1 MGSYIGMIPCEHTGG
16 KRQRLGKMS
25 KQRNALLRYMWTEAA
40 MSTVRKDPEL
50 QRFYRR
56 KLLQKGM
63 DKARI
68 AAARKLDIRLWIMMR
83 DQIDY
88 EEFCRRGKSRQTG
101 EPMRG
106 CLINN
111 SGLVVDERPRGRAKP
126 AIGRDQA

>member
-1 MGSYIGMIPCEHTGG
+1 MIPSEHTSG

-25 KQRNALLRYMWTEAA
+25 KQGKALLRYLWTEAA

-56 KLLQKGM
+56 KPFQKGM
-63 DKARI
+63 GQARM
-68 AAARKLDIRLWIMMR
+68 AAVRKLGIRLWIVMR

-106 CLINN
+106 CLINS
-111 SGLVVDERPRGRAKP
+111 SGP
-126 AIGRDQA
+126 AQAVTGSTE